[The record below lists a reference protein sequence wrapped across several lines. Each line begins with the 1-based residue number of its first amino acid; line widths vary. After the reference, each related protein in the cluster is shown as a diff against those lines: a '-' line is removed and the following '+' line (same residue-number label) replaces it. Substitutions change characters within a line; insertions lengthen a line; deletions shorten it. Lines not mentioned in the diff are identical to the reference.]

1 MTDQALG
8 RTKMLQAKLVREA
21 GSNGARFT
29 PAMSGLDDSH
39 VSTVS
44 VDDDGEDDDDDD
56 DGRASPIGGTNLE
69 HLVNGGTLD
78 HDSEWV

>member
-29 PAMSGLDDSH
+29 PVMSGLDDSH

-44 VDDDGEDDDDDD
+44 VDDDGEDDD

-69 HLVNGGTLD
+69 HLVNGGTLED
-78 HDSEWV
+78 DSEWV